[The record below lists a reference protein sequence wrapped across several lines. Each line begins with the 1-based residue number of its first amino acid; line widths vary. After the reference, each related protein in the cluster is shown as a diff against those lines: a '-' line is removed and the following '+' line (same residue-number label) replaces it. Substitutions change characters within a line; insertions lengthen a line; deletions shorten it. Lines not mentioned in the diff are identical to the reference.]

1 MAGVAGVDLIYAA
14 KKGVTW
20 GTAVACGALNGFLS
34 RPSGIKEASDV
45 EVDDSL
51 GLYFSGDGARGAI
64 TCNGD
69 IPAYLRYAGMELLL
83 AMAMGTAGVP
93 VLHAAGTLS
102 KDYVYKPAKNLDGLF
117 VTFVK
122 HMKNYIAEV
131 PSLKI
136 TGFTIKGEVGK
147 PLELVL
153 ETAGC
158 FINDNTSTGIN
169 TLTTANNITVAE
181 TGNRVLFSQCVFR
194 MNDQSAI
201 ALAVG
206 DKIYPS
212 SFELSF
218 KRKVTG
224 VYGALTTGPTVVTQR
239 DVIDEPTND
248 GMPEISL
255 KLGFPRHTNTT
266 MLNSFGADTRKKL
279 DIIATG
285 AIIEGAI
292 PYLFTLQFPHLQI
305 KNIDIVDEQGIIK
318 EPVEFV
324 CHSAAAAPAG
334 MTGITD
340 PFWISGTNKFATNP
354 LA

>member
-1 MAGVAGVDLIYAA
+1 MSGVAGVELIYAA
-14 KKGVTW
+14 KKAATW
-20 GTAVACGALNGFLS
+20 GTAVACGALNGFMS
-34 RPSGIKEASDV
+34 RPSGIKESGDV

-51 GLYFSGDGARGAI
+51 GLYFSGDGTPSAI
-64 TCNGD
+64 KCDGD

-93 VLHAAGTLS
+93 VTHATGTLS
-102 KDYVYKPAKNLDGLF
+102 KDYVYKPAKSLDGLF

-131 PSLKI
+131 PSLKV

-147 PLELVL
+147 PLELIL
-153 ETAGC
+153 NTSGC
-158 FINDNTSTGIN
+158 FINKNTSTGIN
-169 TLTTANNITVAE
+169 TLTTANNITIAE
-181 TGNRVLFSQCVFR
+181 TGNRVQFSQCVFR

-201 ALAVG
+201 ALAPG
-206 DKIYPS
+206 DQIYPS

-218 KRKVTG
+218 QRKMTG
-224 VYGALTTGPTVVTQR
+224 VYGSMTTGTTAKR

-248 GMPEISL
+248 GLPEISL
-255 KLGFPRHTNTT
+255 KLGFPRHTSAT
-266 MLNSFGADTRKKL
+266 MLTDLGNDTRKKL
-279 DIIATG
+279 DITATG
-285 AIIEGAI
+285 AIIETTI
-292 PYLFTLQFPHLQI
+292 PYLFLLQFPHLQI
-305 KNIDIVDEQGIIK
+305 KNVDVVDEQGIIK
-318 EPVEFV
+318 EPVDFI

-340 PFWISGTNKFATNP
+340 PFWISGTNKLATNP